1 MVGSV
6 LANNIFITRDLYSY
20 IVISAE
26 VRRFLVG
33 FFSFWNTCFE
43 KRFSCWM
50 FTDLF
55 ANAPM
60 TNVTFFWQ
68 KHSNTHQRLNSS
80 PHMPKKDHHTH
91 STMILQKY
99 TNSDSRVT
107 VMTCLKKITNSRVSC
122 YTQEHLNRS
131 QHYKF
136 WYIPQQSNK
145 ISTTHL
151 VQRRY
156 SFSFFFSETIFL
168 LFVCMNV

>member
-1 MVGSV
+1 
-6 LANNIFITRDLYSY
+6 
-20 IVISAE
+20 
-26 VRRFLVG
+26 
-33 FFSFWNTCFE
+33 
-43 KRFSCWM
+43 M

-99 TNSDSRVT
+99 TNSDLRVT

-156 SFSFFFSETIFL
+156 SFSFFFQKQFSCFLFAWTCRDCNIPNTLYIFFSFNNNKKHL
-168 LFVCMNV
+168 NSREG